1 MMATMIDDTT
11 LSASLRPRELE
22 AVYEISRVVAASE
35 DIDSALDQIAPV
47 IRQVFIFDNMVL
59 YLKDLLDDIEPTFAR
74 VVGRGRSAS
83 EDDVAWGEELAWAV
97 LETGQL
103 IQRTEESDGW
113 ETNRLAHRFFL
124 GLPLQLGERII
135 GAVVFGRFGGPA
147 YTPEQIHLAEFTAA
161 HVAQLF
167 GRQQMVERIA
177 RLEAER
183 RLNAMQSDF
192 IAMVSHEFGTPL
204 GFIKGY
210 ATTLLREDISWDDST
225 RREFLTIIDEEA
237 DRLQE
242 LISSLLDSSQLQ
254 AGTMK
259 IDLQPVRLDT
269 LIRDVVLRASARYKD
284 LSIHTDL
291 LPNAIVQVDPTRLSQ
306 VFDNLLSNAVKYAP
320 GALVSITMTQEGEI
334 IHTAVQDQG
343 PGIDPKHVERLFDRF
358 YRVPTTQNVA
368 RGTGLG
374 LFICRQLVQAHQGT
388 LTVES
393 TLGQG
398 TTFHIC
404 LPSPGSIAKP

>member
-1 MMATMIDDTT
+1 MGTMIEETT

-35 DIDSALDQIAPV
+35 DIDTALDQIAPV

-83 EDDVAWGEELAWAV
+83 EDDVAWGEGLACAV

-124 GLPLQLGERII
+124 GLPLQLGEKII

-177 RLEAER
+177 RLEAEK

-210 ATTLLREDISWDDST
+210 ATTLLRDDISWDDST

-269 LIRDVVLRASARYKD
+269 LIRDVVLRAKARYKE
-284 LSIHTDL
+284 LSIQVEL

-320 GALVSITMTQEGEI
+320 GAPVAITMVQEGDI
-334 IHTAVQDQG
+334 THTAVQDAG
-343 PGIDPKHVERLFDRF
+343 PGIDPTHVEHLFERF
-358 YRVPTTQNVA
+358 YRVPTKQNVA

-393 TLGQG
+393 VLGQG
-398 TTFHIC
+398 TTFHIY